1 MRLPLICLILP
12 VTACLSALAQSPA
25 PVAWYKLDAAASF
38 GQDASGHSLLARA
51 VNGQHATGVHGGG
64 MALTGDGGLEI
75 PGVPAVAT
83 SRGFT
88 FEMWVR
94 FDTVSENMGLVSK
107 TGEYLLRI
115 DPPAEGGKISFFV
128 NPGGSLEPRV
138 FGLAPKPGIWYHIV
152 ATWDTDQA
160 RLWINGQLFS
170 GTRRGAIEQS
180 DAPVLVGLPSHYGP
194 IGIKGIIDDVRLYDR
209 ALTEQEVLLAEYG
222 LDQLPAGPKAA
233 DARFEFDNGMQGWA
247 ARDADDVRVAGGRL
261 HATTRAGTALLLNPN
276 LDVPVAGKS
285 YVALRMAVTAGKEGR
300 LLLYTTGGLTLSTL
314 PLIADGA
321 MHSYVVHAADLENWS
336 GRLLAVGLLPSD
348 EACSADIDFL
358 RVAAEAEAPPEI
370 AVTNFYTDDAL
381 NRAGRPCRILA
392 TIRNTGGP
400 GKDLAV
406 KLSVPPG
413 VKAPGAEKKI
423 DHIAWNEE
431 RELTWDI
438 VAPQALTGGLQLIV
452 SGAGMATSRAKV
464 QIAFMPPV
472 NLPKADYVPEP
483 QIPQSDYLVGCHYCP
498 LWKQGS
504 RAPGGWQEITPFPER
519 KPALG
524 WYDEGDPEVTD
535 WDIKW
540 ALEHGI
546 QYFVYCWYRASQG
559 GPVKQNLG
567 HAIHEGLFHARYGDK
582 FKFAIMWENQSRGS
596 AGVASEDDFLNN
608 LLPFF
613 IDQYFKRPN
622 YLKVDGKPLLFIY
635 RPEFLVDDLGG
646 VDKVKSA
653 LDKAREACRKAG
665 LGGLTILGEYR
676 GTDPA
681 PLKLMLA
688 EGLDYSFAYCWPVG
702 GQPTPDVAVDT
713 QESIWKEW
721 QRLNILPG
729 LLTASMGWDPRPWY
743 TTDQYWRLPPADFKR
758 VLERAKT
765 SMDALPAEQLGH
777 KLLLLDNW
785 NEFGEGHYIAPHRQ
799 YGFGYLDAVRD
810 VFTRSPGA
818 HQDLVPEDIGRGPY
832 DKLFR
837 AYLDRMTLTHKVV
850 TAPGGVP
857 AGLIGWWTFDEPD
870 GQEVANDWSGHGLGG
885 FVSHAER
892 VAGPHGRALEC
903 SGGCVT
909 VPEAGKSFGLGQLSV
924 SCWLRTDV
932 GEQEDKWF
940 VNNIYDG
947 GGAGFR
953 FGLSGGNLSFAIPKT
968 PWSHH
973 LVASE
978 PLPLGKWVFVAG
990 TFDGKVMRVYQD
1002 GKEVGTLERPGR
1014 VYGNNWALCLGN
1026 FDLGHNAYFHGLL
1039 ADVKIWS
1046 RALTAEEVA
1055 GMAK

>member
-1 MRLPLICLILP
+1 MRLPLMCLILP
-12 VTACLSALAQSPA
+12 VTACLSALAQSPG
-25 PVAWYKLDAAASF
+25 PVAWYKLDDAATF
-38 GQDASGHSLLARA
+38 GQDASGNGLVARA
-51 VNGQHATGVHGGG
+51 VNGMRTTGVHDGG
-64 MALTGDGGLEI
+64 MALDAGGGLEI
-75 PGVPAVAT
+75 PGVTAVQS

-88 FEMWVR
+88 FEMWTR
-94 FDTVSENMGLVSK
+94 FDTVAENMGIASK
-107 TGEYLLRI
+107 TDEYLLRI
-115 DPPAEGGKISFFV
+115 DPPTEGGRISFFV
-128 NPGGSLEPRV
+128 NASGSLEPRV
-138 FGLAPKPGIWYHIV
+138 SGLVPKPGVWYHIV

-170 GTRRGAIEQS
+170 GTRRGSIQASE
-180 DAPVLVGLPSHYGP
+180 APVLVGLPSHYGP
-194 IGIKGIIDDVRLYDR
+194 VGLKGTIDDVRLYDR

-222 LDQLPAGPKAA
+222 LDHLPAGPKAA
-233 DARFEFDNGMQGWA
+233 DARFEFDNGPQSWQ
-247 ARDADDVRVAGGRL
+247 ARDADDVRVANGRL
-261 HATTRAGTALLLNPN
+261 HVTTRAGTALLLNSA
-276 LDVPVAGKS
+276 LDVPVAGKG
-285 YVALRMAVTAGKEGR
+285 YVAMRMSVTAGREGR
-300 LLLYTTGGLTLSTL
+300 LLLFTTGGLTLSTF

-321 MHSYVVHAADLENWS
+321 MHSYVVRAADLENWS

-348 EACSADIDFL
+348 ESCTADLDFL
-358 RVAAEAEAPPEI
+358 RVAAEPEAPPEI

-381 NRAGRPCRILA
+381 NRAGRPCRVIA
-392 TIRNTGGP
+392 SVRNTGGP

-406 KLSVPPG
+406 RLAVPAG
-413 VKAPGAEKKI
+413 VKAANAERKI
-423 DHIAWNEE
+423 ATIAWGEQQDLMWE
-431 RELTWDI
+431 IES
-438 VAPQALTGGLQLIV
+438 PKALTGDLQLSIA
-452 SGAGMATSRAKV
+452 GTGMATSKAKV
-464 QIAFMPPV
+464 QIAFMLPL
-472 NLPKADYVPEP
+472 NLPRADYVPEP
-483 QIPQSDYLVGCHYCP
+483 QIPQSDYLVGAHYCP

-504 RAPGGWQEITPFPER
+504 RAPGGWQEITPWPER

-567 HAIHEGLFHARYGDK
+567 HAIHEGLFNARFGSR
-582 FKFAIMWENQSRGS
+582 FKFTIMWENQSRGT
-596 AGVASEDDFLNN
+596 AGVASEDDLLNN

-613 IDQYFKRPN
+613 IDEYFKKPN

-646 VDKVKSA
+646 VDKVRAA

-665 LGGLTILGEYR
+665 FAGLTILGEYR
-676 GTDPA
+676 GADPA
-681 PLKLMLA
+681 PLKLMVDL
-688 EGLDYSFAYCWPVG
+688 GLDYSFAYCWPVG
-702 GQPTPDVAVDT
+702 GQPTPEVAVDT

-721 QRLNILPG
+721 QRLDIIPG

-743 TTDQYWRLPPADFKR
+743 ATDQYWRLPPADFKT

-765 SMDALPAEQLGH
+765 SMDALPADQLGH

-810 VFTRSPGA
+810 VFTKGGP
-818 HQDLVPEDIGRGPY
+818 HDDLVPEDIGRGPY

-837 AYLDRMTLTHKVV
+837 AYLDHQALCRKIV

-870 GQEVANDWSGHGLGG
+870 GQEIAYDWSGHGLGG
-885 FVSHAER
+885 SIDKARR
-892 VAGPHGRALEC
+892 VDGPHGRALEC
-903 SGGCVT
+903 TGGSVS
-909 VPEAGKSFGLGQLSV
+909 VPEAGKQFDLAQISV
-924 SCWLRTDV
+924 TCWLRTDL
-932 GEQEDKWF
+932 GGQSDKWF
-940 VNNIYDG
+940 VTNLYDG

-953 FGLSGGNLSFAIPKT
+953 FGLSGGSLAWAIPKT
-968 PWSHH
+968 PWSHQ

-978 PLPLGKWVFVAG
+978 PLPLGEWVFVAG

-1002 GKEVGTLERPGR
+1002 GKEMGSLERPGR
-1014 VYGNNWALCLGN
+1014 VYGNSWGLCLGSY
-1026 FDLGHNAYFHGLL
+1026 DPGHVAHFTGLL
-1039 ADVKIWS
+1039 SDVKIWS
-1046 RALTAEEVA
+1046 RALTAEELA